1 MKKKIICI
9 FMIIISLLLVTSLAT
24 ENTEGTEGD
33 YIIPEEYRRENDVMP
48 ILYDEAENENVSGD
62 KFVFND
68 ETTTISN
75 ENINGNVFAIVTP
88 KLLIE
93 NTTINGNLFVMAN
106 TIELNNTTVTGSI
119 FSMSQEFI
127 SSEMYTSDVYIL
139 GSDISIEG
147 TIERETKIFGEKIN
161 INCQTNGNAY
171 IAGTEVTIGDNA
183 KMFGTSN
190 IEYSK
195 EYNKSD
201 NAILNNVN
209 LTENNNTET
218 QQFNMKNEIRKEITN
233 WIVELIKTLI
243 IVGFVILFTQRRF
256 EKFSLQIKA
265 KKFTILSLKGLLWL
279 IIVPIAAVIL
289 IIISQGYLVGI
300 PVIVVIIY
308 SIIIYLSLQIVSIVI
323 GTNVKEKYMK
333 DKGNLEFVGIT
344 LIVMSIIWILGKL
357 PYLGIIIRFIVI
369 IAALGIMMKFIFNNK
384 EKNTESEEEKK
395 VELDNK

>member
-33 YIIPEEYRRENDVMP
+33 YIIPEEYRRENEVMP
-48 ILYDEAENENVSGD
+48 ILYDETENETVSGD

-106 TIELNNTTVTGSI
+106 TIELKNTTVTGSI

-127 SSEMYTSDVYIL
+127 SSEIYTSDVYIL
-139 GSDISIEG
+139 GSNILIEG

-171 IAGTEVTIGDNA
+171 IAGTKVTIGDNA
-183 KMFGTSN
+183 KIFGTSN

-209 LTENNNTET
+209 IIENNNAET
-218 QQFNMKNEIRKEITN
+218 QQFNMKNEIRKEIAN

-256 EKFSLQIKA
+256 EKLSLQINA

-289 IIISQGYLVGI
+289 MIISQGYLVGI
-300 PVIVVIIY
+300 PVIAAIIY

-323 GTNVKEKYMK
+323 GTNVKEKRMK
-333 DKGNLEFVGIT
+333 DKGNLEFIGIT
-344 LIVMSIIWILGKL
+344 LIVMSIIWVLGRL
-357 PYLGIIIRFIVI
+357 PYLGMIIRFIVI

-384 EKNTESEEEKK
+384 EKKTEPEEEKK